1 MKKILALMLAA
12 ALALS
17 LVACGGGGGTGD
29 NKTLTK
35 EEMIE
40 SAGLLRID
48 KIDSDTKDNI
58 VNAKEKYIGNCYETS
73 GIVLNIHEDGC
84 ILGTSYGI
92 GSRIKVLLSE
102 EEIKNLSIND
112 LITVVGYINEI
123 EQGQTINLENA
134 HFVDSVLEEF
144 SGVVRSDIA
153 GLYNGIPLKDMYI
166 EVQLFTSSKQKI
178 ILENTDEF
186 DIESGDTVTISGTGI
201 LQSDGD
207 SNRMQ
212 KDDENFII
220 YLSSDMEINIEK
232 K

>member
-1 MKKILALMLAA
+1 M
-12 ALALS
+12 
-17 LVACGGGGGTGD
+17 
-29 NKTLTK
+29 
-35 EEMIE
+35 
-40 SAGLLRID
+40 
-48 KIDSDTKDNI
+48 
-58 VNAKEKYIGNCYETS
+58 
-73 GIVLNIHEDGC
+73 
-84 ILGTSYGI
+84 
-92 GSRIKVLLSE
+92 
-102 EEIKNLSIND
+102 
-112 LITVVGYINEI
+112 
-123 EQGQTINLENA
+123 ENA